1 MEHPLAIDY
10 NGSNWLII
18 DGCDN
23 SILMSKD
30 GILWNTYDILGGNE
44 DEKLTSVSYNGTNW
58 LIGSTH
64 DLWYLND
71 SSLSNLIINQTQ
83 IPDISLV
90 NDIHSLGLLNLAI
103 TKQGL
108 YQSNDNS
115 GNNWIQI
122 NNDISY
128 ENINKIC
135 YNGIRWVVGG
145 RNILKYSNDISNI
158 VWKDCN
164 MEETNFKINDIK
176 WCGEYFVACGKYDIK
191 EINQDINNGLMIY
204 SYDGINWKKVYN
216 NNIFNEEV
224 LSIAGL
230 EYVKPTVNE
239 KNIIINKIL
248 GIEKLEKTNNIDNIN
263 SSLLIKNENI

>member
-1 MEHPLAIDY
+1 MWVYADKNKIKYSKDGYKWDEINMDASMDYPLAIDY

-23 SILMSKD
+23 SILMSNN
-30 GILWNTYDILGGNE
+30 GILWNTYDITGAEN
-44 DEKLTSVSYNGTNW
+44 EKLKSITYNGTNW
-58 LIGSTH
+58 LIGST
-64 DLWYLND
+64 DDIYYLND
-71 SSLSNLIINQTQ
+71 SSLTNLDISQTQ
-83 IPDISLV
+83 ILDVSLV

-108 YQSNDNS
+108 YRSNDNS
-115 GNNWIQI
+115 GNVWTQI

-135 YNGIRWVVGG
+135 YNGIRWIIGG

-176 WCGEYFVACGKYDIK
+176 WCGEYFIAVV
-191 EINQDINNGLMIY
+191 NMI
-204 SYDGINWKKVYN
+204 
-216 NNIFNEEV
+216 
-224 LSIAGL
+224 
-230 EYVKPTVNE
+230 
-239 KNIIINKIL
+239 
-248 GIEKLEKTNNIDNIN
+248 
-263 SSLLIKNENI
+263 

>member
-30 GILWNTYDILGGNE
+30 GKIWNSYVISGAN
-44 DEKLTSVSYNGTNW
+44 DEKFKSITYNGTNW
-58 LIGSTH
+58 LIGST
-64 DLWYLND
+64 DDIYYLND
-71 SSLSNLIINQTQ
+71 SILSDLNINQTQ

-108 YQSNDNS
+108 YKSNDNS
-115 GNNWIQI
+115 GNEWTQI

-135 YNGIRWVVGG
+135 YNGIRWVIGG

-158 VWKDCN
+158 VWRDCN

-176 WCGEYFVACGKYDIK
+176 WCGEYFVAGGKY
-191 EINQDINNGLMIY
+191 DINNGLMIY

-224 LSIAGL
+224 LSIAGS
-230 EYVKPTVNE
+230 EYVKPIVNE
-239 KNIIINKIL
+239 KNIIINKML
-248 GIEKLEKTNNIDNIN
+248 GIEKLEKTINKDNIN
-263 SSLLIKNENI
+263 TSLLIKNMNN

>member
-1 MEHPLAIDY
+1 M
-10 NGSNWLII
+10 SN
-18 DGCDN
+18 N
-23 SILMSKD
+23 
-30 GILWNTYDILGGNE
+30 GILWNTYDISGGNE
-44 DEKLTSVSYNGTNW
+44 DEKLKSITYNGTNW

-64 DLWYLND
+64 DVWYLND
-71 SSLSNLIINQTQ
+71 SSLSNLDIIQTQ

-108 YQSNDNS
+108 YQSNDTS
-115 GNNWIQI
+115 GNNWQLI

-176 WCGEYFVACGKYDIK
+176 WCGEYFVAGGKYDIK

-204 SYDGINWKKVYN
+204 SYDGISKYGL
-216 NNIFNEEV
+216 
-224 LSIAGL
+224 LSISTRTL
-230 EYVKPTVNE
+230 FK
-239 KNIIINKIL
+239 
-248 GIEKLEKTNNIDNIN
+248 
-263 SSLLIKNENI
+263 SSYK